1 VSFEPLLACHATKMI
16 GFTVVRDLKLGCLFV
31 QNNAANRIF
40 WHYFTLNLIERVD
53 LLLIMISGERIN
65 NEKVRKRILGNEV
78 KMSAYKLNIFSVVF
92 VWHNILGS
100 ILVCF
105 HLA

>member
-1 VSFEPLLACHATKMI
+1 MTSKASGNASNFCLLDKLHWVSFEPLLACHATKMI

-65 NEKVRKRILGNEV
+65 NEKVRKKIL
-78 KMSAYKLNIFSVVF
+78 
-92 VWHNILGS
+92 
-100 ILVCF
+100 
-105 HLA
+105 